1 MKLKK
6 ARIFSAI
13 LAATM
18 LFNTTGMTVLA
29 ESNSEGVVAE
39 LETETSAE
47 ETNEEPQP
55 DAESAAETT
64 VETAEVSAENVTETT
79 AVTEEASTE
88 NVTETT
94 TVTEEAS
101 TENRTES
108 TSESEEQQTS
118 ELTETETTIVEET
131 STETTASSE
140 TDLGEGITA
149 EQTEETTT
157 TEEDLTIEE
166 ETTTE
171 EETATEEETE
181 ELFPGLPDSYKLS
194 ARQVEDKLK
203 LAEHADEIVALADN
217 EGNTNAYAKGEV
229 VYLADSREE
238 AEAVAEAFGGELKS
252 FGDGVAVIQLGEKR
266 TVGQA
271 VKAAASRSYNLPAV
285 WPNYYYTLFEEYN
298 DPALQEASEYYQ
310 WAHEYVGDLYAW
322 NEGYKGAGVKIGI
335 IDTGVHSTHEDLK
348 DNVKQNLSMVS
359 DGTTVTTDPDG
370 HGTHV
375 AGIAAAV
382 GNNGKGGAGIAPDAQ
397 IYAYSVMDA
406 DGYMKD
412 DYIIRAINRAVTDG
426 VDVVNM
432 SLGSGYYTKLE
443 EDTIKKAYES
453 GVAVFAAAGNEAT
466 NGYEY
471 PASYDKVCSVA
482 ALNQDGTKAGF
493 TNYGNKVDLAF
504 PGVDIVS
511 TYNRSDQ
518 SYASLQGTSM
528 ACPVAV
534 GTAAVILSG
543 SDKVSELNGKSG
555 GARVDAL
562 FSVMQKNANKASSPQ
577 VGSGTT
583 YLPKVFGITLK
594 TIEEIPAIPEFD
606 KTVTTYTEAWVDIPV
621 TCSSYGA
628 SIYYSINGK
637 KPVFKNGTV
646 TNGQP
651 LIDGKAKVGGA
662 KQVTLNVIAV
672 NRMSGKA
679 SKVVSQKYKF
689 EPAPSKVTITAA
701 DSVNRIA
708 KGKNLTLSAVV
719 EPSYAKYS
727 GVEWSVVKGSGVT
740 VNNKG
745 KVTVSSSASA
755 GEECVIQAK
764 AGEQVAQYTLNI
776 IDTAKIKKIAF
787 TTKKYTIYAGDSQSL
802 TGENNSNISIE
813 GGEITDVVW
822 SSNNKKVAI
831 VDSNG
836 MVTALAPG
844 KATIKATANDGS
856 KKAGSC
862 TITVKQLANN
872 IELKGPNKIAVGKSA
887 TIKAIITPANVTS
900 KKLNWTV
907 EPANNVT
914 VSASGKVSVKSG
926 ASGTYT
932 VTATEKDVPEGK
944 TVHTASIQFE
954 VVANP
959 ITKIV
964 LPKTINLF
972 TTSGNY
978 DAPARMQLEPVVEG
992 GDAKAIEYISSAPE
1006 VASVDSNGLVEAH
1019 SSGKATITCSATD
1032 GSNKKVKCNV
1042 VVSVPM
1048 SRIAI
1053 VPKNANEGI
1062 VSVGSKIT
1070 LSAKVSNNFGK
1081 AANQNV
1087 KWSVM
1092 PGGEKYITIDEKKG
1106 VVKAIASDISS
1117 GRYSQAIV
1125 KAEAM
1130 DGSGASAI
1138 YPVIITPKVTKFNAN
1153 RVDVLDFQ
1161 PYVEYAGGGKAFAPS
1176 YSVDISGGKD
1186 IGYQN
1191 DPNVGAFWLVPRWA
1205 TTNRTYQD
1213 IVAGGGGLQPNEVR
1227 PEEVQK
1233 VKVTVTLKDGSN
1245 KKQTVNIEYV
1255 ATKDGQI
1262 LSVKPIET
1270 KGSKSVYS
1278 VSIQ

>member
-1 MKLKK
+1 
-6 ARIFSAI
+6 
-13 LAATM
+13 
-18 LFNTTGMTVLA
+18 
-29 ESNSEGVVAE
+29 
-39 LETETSAE
+39 
-47 ETNEEPQP
+47 
-55 DAESAAETT
+55 
-64 VETAEVSAENVTETT
+64 
-79 AVTEEASTE
+79 
-88 NVTETT
+88 
-94 TVTEEAS
+94 
-101 TENRTES
+101 
-108 TSESEEQQTS
+108 
-118 ELTETETTIVEET
+118 
-131 STETTASSE
+131 
-140 TDLGEGITA
+140 
-149 EQTEETTT
+149 
-157 TEEDLTIEE
+157 
-166 ETTTE
+166 
-171 EETATEEETE
+171 TEEETE
-181 ELFPGLPDSYKLS
+181 DLFPGLPDSYKLS
-194 ARQVEDKLK
+194 SRQMEDKLN
-203 LAEHADEIVALADN
+203 LAEHADEIAALADD

-238 AEAVAEAFGGELKS
+238 AETVADAFGGELKS
-252 FGDGVAVIQLGEKR
+252 FGDGVAVIRLGEKR

-271 VKAAASRSYNLPAV
+271 VKAASSRSYNLPAV

-310 WAHEYVGDLYAW
+310 WAHEYVGDMYAW

-348 DNVKQNLSMVS
+348 DNVKQNLSMVTE
-359 DGTTVTTDPDG
+359 GTAVTTDPNG

-397 IYAYSVMDA
+397 IYAYSVMDSE
-406 DGYMKD
+406 GYMKD
-412 DYIIRAINRAVTDG
+412 EYILRAINRAVTDG

-432 SLGSGYYTKLE
+432 SLGSGYYNGA
-443 EDTIKKAYES
+443 EDEAINKAYQA

-493 TNYGNKVDLAF
+493 TNYGNKIDLAF

-511 TYNRSDQ
+511 TYNESDQ

-555 GARVDAL
+555 EAKVDAL
-562 FSVMQKNANKASSPQ
+562 FSVMKKNVNKASSPH

-594 TIEEIPAIPEFD
+594 TLDEVPAIPEFD
-606 KTVTTYTEAWVDIPV
+606 KTVTTYTEEWVDIPV

-646 TNGQP
+646 TNGQ
-651 LIDGKAKVGGA
+651 LLEDGKARVGGA

-689 EPAPSKVTITAA
+689 EPAPSSITITAA
-701 DSVNRIA
+701 DSVNQIA

-727 GVEWSVVKGSGVT
+727 GVEWSVSKGSGVT

-745 KVTVSSSASA
+745 KVTVSSSAS
-755 GEECVIQAK
+755 GECVIQAK
-764 AGEQVAQYTLNI
+764 AGDKTAEYSFNV
-776 IDTAKIKKIAF
+776 IDTTKITKIVF

-802 TGENNSNISIE
+802 VGENNSNISIE

-822 SSNNKKVAI
+822 SSNNKKVAT
-831 VDSNG
+831 VDTNG

-862 TITVKQLANN
+862 TITVKQLANH
-872 IELKGPNKIAVGKSA
+872 IELKGPGKIAVGKSA
-887 TIKAIITPANVTS
+887 VIRATITPANVTS

-932 VTATEKDVPEGK
+932 ITATEKDVPEGK
-944 TVHTASIQFE
+944 TAQTASIQFE

-959 ITKIV
+959 ITKIE

-978 DAPARMQLEPVVEG
+978 DAPASMQLEPVVSG

-1006 VASVDSNGLVEAH
+1006 VASVDANGLVEAH

-1092 PGGEKYITIDEKKG
+1092 PGSEKYITIDEKKG
-1106 VVKAIASDISS
+1106 VVKAIASDVST
-1117 GRYSQAIV
+1117 GRYPQAIV

-1138 YPVIITPKVTKFNAN
+1138 YPLIVTPKVTKFNAN

-1191 DPNVGAFWLVPRWA
+1191 DPNVGAFWLVPKWT
-1205 TTNRTYQD
+1205 TTNRTLAE
-1213 IVAGGGGLQPNEVR
+1213 IIAGGGGLRPNEVR

-1245 KKQTVNIEYV
+1245 KKQVFNIEYV
-1255 ATKDGQI
+1255 ATKDGEI
-1262 LSVKPIET
+1262 LSVKPIEI
-1270 KGSKSVYS
+1270 KGEKNVYS
-1278 VSIQ
+1278 VNVQ